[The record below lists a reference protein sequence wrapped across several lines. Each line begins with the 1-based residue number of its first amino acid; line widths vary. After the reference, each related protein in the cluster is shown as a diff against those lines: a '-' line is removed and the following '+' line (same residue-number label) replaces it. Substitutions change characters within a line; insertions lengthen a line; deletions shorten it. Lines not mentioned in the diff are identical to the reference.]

1 MLFWHVADDMYVVP
15 KKVEQQF
22 GVYLDNFPRV
32 ALYIFEIQEYKE
44 VAASTIHIA
53 CFFAYPMVE

>member
-1 MLFWHVADDMYVVP
+1 MYVVP